1 MKASEAS
8 EYATKLVH
16 EFYYTLPN
24 NGSHN
29 TGINSCHSRY
39 GEAIKCAHITVNR
52 IKQALNGVSVLED
65 NSQDLDEA
73 KYWWDKVT
81 QALHLIELQHIDRM

>member
-1 MKASEAS
+1 MKTSEAS
-8 EYATKLVH
+8 EYAIKLVH

-52 IKQALNGVSVLED
+52 IKQALNNSNALEG
-65 NSQDLDEA
+65 NLQDSDEA
-73 KYWWDKVT
+73 KYWDKVT
-81 QALHLIELQHIDRM
+81 QELHLIELQNIDRM